1 MKALGIDIG
10 GSGIK
15 GAVVDLDT
23 GSLIT
28 DRHRLKTPKRSTPA
42 ALSKRIVRLVSHFN
56 WQGPVG
62 VGFPGIVCGG
72 GLILSA
78 ANLSDD
84 WIGRDARTEFERAT
98 GLPFEISNDADAA
111 GIAEMRFGAGRN
123 IAGAVLLLTLGT
135 GIGSAFFVDGKLV
148 PNTELGHLELSGQVA
163 ERHVSVGVKERDNL
177 SWKQWARRLDHY
189 LERVHFYL
197 SPDLIVLGGGVSRRH
212 AEFIPLLSVGCPVIP
227 AQLRNMAGIIGAA
240 LAASDQH
247 PVTDNDH

>member
-15 GAVVDLDT
+15 GAVVDLDV

-28 DRHRLKTPKRSTPA
+28 DRHRLKTPKQSTPA
-42 ALSKRIVRLVSHFN
+42 AITKRVTNLVSHFS

-62 VGFPGIVCGG
+62 VGFPGIVRGG

-84 WIGRDARTEFERAT
+84 WVGQDARIEFETAT
-98 GLPFEISNDADAA
+98 GLPFEITNDADAA
-111 GIAEMRFGAGRN
+111 GIAEMRFGAGRS

-148 PNTELGHLELSGQVA
+148 PNTELGHIELNGEAA
-163 ERHVSVGVKERDNL
+163 ERHVSAGVKEKENL
-177 SWKQWARRLDHY
+177 SWRKWARRLDHY
-189 LERVHFYL
+189 LEQVHFYL
-197 SPDLIVLGGGVSRRH
+197 SPDVIVLGGGVSRH
-212 AEFIPLLSVGCPVIP
+212 HKKFIPLLSVGCPVIP

-240 LAASDQH
+240 LAAADQCSQH
-247 PVTDNDH
+247 